1 MPDVPKRDALEK
13 ELANKIAKVLGDSN
27 KDFTRLLIAS
37 NFDLSDPGVLAA
49 YQKMD
54 LKVQKATAPFIQ
66 NLMES
71 QGAHLA
77 KELSLDVDWVL
88 INQQAANWARGYS
101 TILSGQVATT
111 SRDRIA
117 TSIRGSISKFYTDG
131 MTIGELTRRLE
142 ADKDLAHLF
151 TEDVKDKL
159 GRVFGPGRAEMIART
174 EITRAAAEGERF
186 VAYQWIQ
193 KGHQL
198 VEIWHTKNDEIVCVI
213 CGPRNNRK
221 EGTNWNRN
229 QGPPAHPRCRC
240 WVAFELPSKTTRQ
253 PDYIAP
259 TRTPKIP
266 GT

>member
-1 MPDVPKRDALEK
+1 MPDIPERDELEK
-13 ELANKIAKVLGDSN
+13 KLANKIGKVLGDSN

-54 LKVQKATAPFIQ
+54 LSVQKATAPFIQ

-77 KELSLDVDWVL
+77 KELSLDVNWSL

-101 TILSGQVATT
+101 TFLAGQVATT

-117 TSIRGSISKFYTDG
+117 TSIRGSIADFFEEGLNLGDLK
-131 MTIGELTRRLE
+131 RRLE
-142 ADKDLAHLF
+142 ADPDLAHLF

-159 GRVFGPGRAEMIART
+159 GRVFGPSRAEMIART

-186 VAYQWIQ
+186 VADQWIQ

-198 VEIWHTKNDEIVCVI
+198 TEIWKTRNDEIVRRCPI
-213 CGPRNNRK
+213 CWPRHNQPV
-221 EGTNWNRN
+221 GSVWNRN
-229 QGPPAHPRCRC
+229 QGPPGHPRCRC
-240 WVAFELPSKTTRQ
+240 WTVFELPSKTTRQ
-253 PDYIAP
+253 PIY
-259 TRTPKIP
+259 KIP

>member
-13 ELANKIAKVLGDSN
+13 ELANKIAKVLGDSGKEFVN
-27 KDFTRLLIAS
+27 TLIQNDFDLGDSLISMAYSKLDESMKNAVKDFIMNLL
-37 NFDLSDPGVLAA
+37 
-49 YQKMD
+49 K
-54 LKVQKATAPFIQ
+54 
-66 NLMES
+66 S

-77 KELSLDVDWVL
+77 KELSLVIDWSL

-101 TILSGQVATT
+101 TILAGQVATT

-131 MTIGELTRRLE
+131 MTIGELTKRLE

-186 VAYQWIQ
+186 VADQWIE
-193 KGHQL
+193 KGHRL
-198 VEIWHTKNDEIVCVI
+198 VEIWHTKNDEIVCVV

-253 PDYIAP
+253 PDFIAP
-259 TRTPKIP
+259 TRVPKIP